1 MWQIQCNKCFDAVQM
16 NVLSQIPTVKFQQN
30 CRLISLV
37 GCLPIYNVGFKQKIG
52 VLGSQVIPGV
62 VCDRRWIDATYAC
75 HMSFDNLASKTL
87 MKENGLW
94 IKISVVSTLWV
105 DYDKKVPTSASVQ
118 IGNLQISNILRIK
131 LRSTRVGILLSS
143 KKKKNLFCTF
153 LKILNNFKLL
163 FDIHYK
169 LV

>member
-1 MWQIQCNKCFDAVQM
+1 M
-16 NVLSQIPTVKFQQN
+16 
-30 CRLISLV
+30 
-37 GCLPIYNVGFKQKIG
+37 
-52 VLGSQVIPGV
+52 IPGV

-143 KKKKNLFCTF
+143 KKKKL
-153 LKILNNFKLL
+153 ILHFP
-163 FDIHYK
+163 
-169 LV
+169 